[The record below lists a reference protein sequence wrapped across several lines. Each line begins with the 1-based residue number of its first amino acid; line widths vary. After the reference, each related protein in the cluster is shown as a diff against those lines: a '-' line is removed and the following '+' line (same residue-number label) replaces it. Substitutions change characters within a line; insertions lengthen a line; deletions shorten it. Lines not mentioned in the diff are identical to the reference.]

1 MSSRVGL
8 ISWGEGASLTL
19 AGYPSSDGVT
29 IKISYEVDVF
39 NINQPCTP
47 SLPTGLVKTDSDF
60 IVISVET
67 DLRRL
72 MVVVISIDAYPFLAF
87 SDLTCHL
94 EHTSYKCFLVALCLV
109 IIRRLNLKSVKT
121 RLLHQQVQMPW

>member
-1 MSSRVGL
+1 MSNRIGL

-19 AGYPSSDGVT
+19 VGYPSSDGVT

-60 IVISVET
+60 IVI
-67 DLRRL
+67 
-72 MVVVISIDAYPFLAF
+72 
-87 SDLTCHL
+87 
-94 EHTSYKCFLVALCLV
+94 
-109 IIRRLNLKSVKT
+109 
-121 RLLHQQVQMPW
+121 